1 MKIEPINAESYRLT
15 VFEFRPISGRRY
27 VVFDVEATGPD
38 CETDCVT
45 QIGAVAVYDDGP
57 SDRESFS
64 CLVRPRKQIPAK
76 IEALTGVTNAL
87 VASAPSFATVWPAF
101 LAFCGESALV
111 TQCGYEFDFPL
122 LDRECAR
129 SAVPPLVG
137 PRVDTKAIF
146 ALRHRDR
153 FDTFSTNLLSEH
165 YGVDR
170 SLFKRHDALGDAK
183 LIARFFHA
191 MLRESQHLNEN
202 AWSLEEPICIKRFV
216 LPPL

>member
-1 MKIEPINAESYRLT
+1 MKTEPINAESYRLT
-15 VFEFRPISGRRY
+15 EFEFRPISGRRY

-38 CETDCVT
+38 HETDCVT

-57 SDRESFS
+57 SDGESFN
-64 CLVRPRKQIPAK
+64 CLVRPQKQIPAK
-76 IEALTGVTNAL
+76 IEALTGVTNSL
-87 VASAPSFATVWPAF
+87 VASASSFATVWPSF

-137 PRVDTKAIF
+137 PRVDTKALF
-146 ALRHRDR
+146 ALRHRGR

-170 SLFKRHDALGDAK
+170 SLFRRHDALGDAK
-183 LIARFFHA
+183 LIARIFHA
-191 MLRESQHLNEN
+191 MLRESQHLNECD
-202 AWSLEEPICIKRFV
+202 WSLKEPICIKRFV